1 MTRLL
6 QAASAAAV
14 ILTATLVVAS
24 TTPGFAQSL
33 EQPAVVAPVE
43 APVQVIAPIAPQPD
57 IQNAP
62 GAPVVPAPVE
72 APVETS
78 VAPAAPI
85 VPQRAASLAHM
96 VRATAYVEPENA
108 QLRCL
113 ANGVYFESNGESLDG
128 QLAVAHVIIN
138 RARSGRFATS
148 YCGVLTQR
156 SQFSF
161 VRGGVVPQAPRGASW
176 QRSVAIARIAEAQS
190 WRNPAPGALFFH
202 AARVSPG
209 WNRPRIAQIDNHI
222 FYR

>member
-1 MTRLL
+1 MSRLL
-6 QAASAAAV
+6 QAASVAAI

-24 TTPGFAQSL
+24 TAPGFAQDV
-33 EQPAVVAPVE
+33 PAVETVMISQAVVQPTINEPLNASEPDVVPDTAEEAAPVE
-43 APVQVIAPIAPQPD
+43 LPV
-57 IQNAP
+57 
-62 GAPVVPAPVE
+62 
-72 APVETS
+72 
-78 VAPAAPI
+78 PAAPP
-85 VPQRAASLAHM
+85 VPARAASLGQM
-96 VRATAYVEPENA
+96 VRAVAHAEPETA

-113 ANGVYFESNGESLDG
+113 ANGIYFESNGESLEG

-156 SQFSF
+156 GQFSF
-161 VRGGVVPQAPRGASW
+161 VRGGSVPQAPRNAGWYRA
-176 QRSVAIARIAEAQS
+176 VAVARIAEGES

-209 WNRPRIAQIDNHI
+209 WNRPRVAQIDNHI